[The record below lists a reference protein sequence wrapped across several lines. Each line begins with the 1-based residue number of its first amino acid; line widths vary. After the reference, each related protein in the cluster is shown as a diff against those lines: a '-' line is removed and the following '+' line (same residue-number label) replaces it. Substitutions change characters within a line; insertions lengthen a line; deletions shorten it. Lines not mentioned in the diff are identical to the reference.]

1 MRGASLRKA
10 VIASIGVH
18 LLLAAG
24 GVLVLRRQATDAAPA
39 SIGIETRADVRF
51 EFVAEE
57 PSHPLELTPLP
68 EKLEPAPVSEVPT
81 PTKVEP
87 SPEVP
92 AGPPLANAIAI
103 PRTLPP
109 EVMGL
114 VKKSASAPPAAANSV
129 LPIAASQSKPA
140 PAWTTSGVPLHGAL
154 DAKQCIVYVLDAS
167 GSMGEWGKFD
177 AARGALIA
185 TLRLQP
191 ESVRFQIVIYSGIAA
206 TPIRSAPGECLASTP
221 ANVAKAIAAL
231 ESLGSPAGR
240 SDHVE
245 GLRAALAFH
254 PDLVLILTDAD
265 DLPATAFRGV
275 VKQAAKPAK
284 ICTARVQAR
293 AVDSPVEVK

>member
-24 GVLVLRRQATDAAPA
+24 GVMLLRRQATDASPT

-51 EFVAEE
+51 EFVGEE
-57 PSHPLELTPLP
+57 PSHPLVQFPLP
-68 EKLEPAPVSEVPT
+68 EKLEPTAVPEVLPST
-81 PTKVEP
+81 NLEP

-103 PRTLPP
+103 PQTLPS

-114 VKKSASAPPAAANSV
+114 VRKSASAGPAAANLV
-129 LPIAASQSKPA
+129 QPISATQTKPV
-140 PAWTTSGVPLHGAL
+140 PAWSASGTPLHGAL
-154 DAKQCIVYVLDAS
+154 DAKQSIIYVLDAS

-177 AARGALIA
+177 AARSVLIA
-185 TLRLQP
+185 TIRLQP

-206 TPIRSAPGECLASTP
+206 VPIRSAPGECLASTP
-221 ANVAKAIAAL
+221 ANVARAIAAL
-231 ESLGSPAGR
+231 ESLGVPSGR
-240 SDHVE
+240 SNHVE

-254 PDLVLILTDAD
+254 PDIVLILTDAD

-275 VKQAAKPAK
+275 VRQAAKPAK

>member
-24 GVLVLRRQATDAAPA
+24 GVLILRRQATDAVPA

-68 EKLEPAPVSEVPT
+68 EKLEPTPVPEVAAVPNL
-81 PTKVEP
+81 EP
-87 SPEVP
+87 NPEVP

-114 VKKSASAPPAAANSV
+114 VKKSASAPPAAANLV
-129 LPIAASQSKPA
+129 QPIAATQTKPV
-140 PAWTTSGVPLHGAL
+140 PAWMTSGTPLHGAL

-185 TLRLQP
+185 TIRLQP
-191 ESVRFQIVIYSGIAA
+191 ESVRFQIVIYSGVVA
-206 TPIRSAPGECLASTP
+206 TPIRSAPGECLASTS

-231 ESLGSPAGR
+231 ESLGAPSGR
-240 SDHVE
+240 SNHVE
-245 GLRAALAFH
+245 GLRAALAFR

-265 DLPATAFRGV
+265 DLPSTAFRGV

>member
-1 MRGASLRKA
+1 MRGASLQKA
-10 VIASIGVH
+10 VIASVGVH

-24 GVLVLRRQATDAAPA
+24 GALVLRRQATEAAPT

-68 EKLEPAPVSEVPT
+68 EKLEPTPVL
-81 PTKVEP
+81 
-87 SPEVP
+87 EVP

-103 PRTLPP
+103 PRTLPS

-114 VKKSASAPPAAANSV
+114 VRKSAAAPPPAANLV
-129 LPIAASQSKPA
+129 LPIAATQTKPV
-140 PAWTTSGVPLHGAL
+140 PAWTTSGTPLHGAL

-185 TLRLQP
+185 TIRLQP
-191 ESVRFQIVIYSGIAA
+191 ESVRFQIVIYSGVVA
-206 TPIRSAPGECLASTP
+206 TPIRSAPGECLASTS

-231 ESLGSPAGR
+231 ESLGSPSGR
-240 SDHVE
+240 SNHVE
-245 GLRAALAFH
+245 GLRAALAFR

-265 DLPATAFRGV
+265 DLPSTAFRGV

>member
-1 MRGASLRKA
+1 MRGASIQKA
-10 VIASIGVH
+10 AIASIGVH

-51 EFVAEE
+51 EFVGEE
-57 PSHPLELTPLP
+57 PSHPLVLTPLP
-68 EKLEPAPVSEVPT
+68 EKLEPTAVLEVPST
-81 PTKVEP
+81 NAES

-103 PRTLPP
+103 PRTLPL

-114 VKKSASAPPAAANSV
+114 VRKSASAPPPAANLV
-129 LPIAASQSKPA
+129 QPIAATQTKSVPS
-140 PAWTTSGVPLHGAL
+140 WITSGTPLHGAL

-177 AARGALIA
+177 AARSALIA
-185 TLRLQP
+185 TIRLQP
-191 ESVRFQIVIYSGIAA
+191 ESVRFQVVIYSGIAA
-206 TPIRSAPGECLASTP
+206 TPIRSAPGECLATTP
-221 ANVAKAIAAL
+221 ANVARAIGAL
-231 ESLGSPAGR
+231 ESLGAPSGR
-240 SDHVE
+240 SNHVE
-245 GLRAALAFH
+245 GLRAALAFR

-275 VKQAAKPAK
+275 VRQAAKPAK

>member
-24 GVLVLRRQATDAAPA
+24 GAMLLRRQATDAAPA

-68 EKLEPAPVSEVPT
+68 EKLEPTSVPEL
-81 PTKVEP
+81 PPEP

-109 EVMGL
+109 EVMGP
-114 VKKSASAPPAAANSV
+114 VKKPASAPPAAANSV
-129 LPIAASQSKPA
+129 LPIAATQTKPA
-140 PAWTTSGVPLHGAL
+140 PAWTTSGTPLHGAL

-177 AARGALIA
+177 SARGALIA
-185 TLRLQP
+185 TIRLQP
-191 ESVRFQIVIYSGIAA
+191 ESVRFQIVIYSGVVA
-206 TPIRSAPGECLASTP
+206 TPIRSAPGECLASTS

-231 ESLGSPAGR
+231 ESLGAPSGR
-240 SDHVE
+240 SNHVE
-245 GLRAALAFH
+245 GLRAALAFR

-265 DLPATAFRGV
+265 DLPSTAFRGV

>member
-1 MRGASLRKA
+1 MRGASLQKA

-24 GVLVLRRQATDAAPA
+24 GVMLLRRQATDAAPT

-57 PSHPLELTPLP
+57 PSHPLDLTPLP
-68 EKLEPAPVSEVPT
+68 EKLEPTPVQEVP
-81 PTKVEP
+81 PEP

-114 VKKSASAPPAAANSV
+114 VRKSAAAPPPATSLV
-129 LPIAASQSKPA
+129 QPIAATQTKPV
-140 PAWTTSGVPLHGAL
+140 PAWMTSGTPLHGAL

-185 TLRLQP
+185 TIRLQP
-191 ESVRFQIVIYSGIAA
+191 ESVRFQIVIYSGVAA
-206 TPIRSAPGECLASTP
+206 TPIRSAPGECIASTS

-231 ESLGSPAGR
+231 ESLGSPSGR
-240 SDHVE
+240 SNHVE
-245 GLRAALAFH
+245 GLRAALAFR

-265 DLPATAFRGV
+265 DLPSTAFRGV

-284 ICTARVQAR
+284 ICTACVQAR